1 MIRWE
6 RGLREAIIAECSSRR
21 TDTELGGAR

>member
-6 RGLREAIIAECSSRR
+6 QRLREAIIADFNSRR
-21 TDTELGGAR
+21 TETELGGAR